1 MTDVKDVKCVA
12 TRKEMYAEIVGIW
25 LGNGPL
31 TDMHIM

>member
-1 MTDVKDVKCVA
+1 MKDVKCRA
-12 TRKEMYAEIVGIW
+12 TRKEMYAEMVVVW